1 MVIENKDA
9 TYAQQ
14 EYTRIQL
21 HLTKK
26 KKKIPK

>member
-9 TYAQQ
+9 TYAQH

-21 HLTKK
+21 HLTKEK
-26 KKKIPK
+26 KVPK